1 MKKSSVFQN
10 LVDIVVAPAEAM
22 RRIRTNPVSWLP
34 LVLLL
39 GGWIVFWN
47 WYFGAVDYP
56 WLIDHMTTNEVA
68 KAAPDQQ
75 EAVRQ
80 GIAKLKPGALSILSS
95 LLVIVVLMVVTVL
108 TSGYLVVVSAI
119 KGFDEFR
126 FKHWFSLSLWVTVPS
141 LFSILAMI
149 LNFFFGPAG
158 RTAPERLNPLS
169 FNNLLAVPV
178 SSPFSQVL
186 NSLDLVTVWTWAL
199 LALGFRQWT
208 GSSWLQSAIVVLAP
222 VAVIYGSWG
231 LIAWL

>member
-1 MKKSSVFQN
+1 MGPVRPM
-10 LVDIVVAPAEAM
+10 VVAAM
-22 RRIRTNPVSWLP
+22 PGAMGRMVPVGMGWRSRVRPMPMPMRLSA
-34 LVLLL
+34 VLLL
-39 GGWIVFWN
+39 
-47 WYFGAVDYP
+47 
-56 WLIDHMTTNEVA
+56 
-68 KAAPDQQ
+68 
-75 EAVRQ
+75 VRQ
-80 GIAKLKPGALSILSS
+80 VGVVR

-158 RTAPERLNPLS
+158 RTAPERLSPLS